1 MQRMH
6 CLFVSTRSIL
16 FFSSTFIAA
25 SSLAYSRSI
34 AAPFPWTFQTSPKP
48 PIGCDGRIC
57 TCVPPPPLGSDD
69 RSHHASTLL
78 AKTPCKCPK
87 NKKKSRTSGYAQHR
101 IESIRP
107 NARARLRSP
116 RCVEAWNAWHEAC
129 VRGNT
134 RISHTTSINHSPAAE
149 LESASAS
156 IAGSLSYNSA
166 VFGHPFLASFF
177 SNCDDARGARR
188 SGNQVGPA
196 SHIRTNSRQPI
207 FLFTEHTTEA
217 RLDRKCLF
225 QCSSP
230 SHPRLCNMASTSP
243 GHVLLP
249 RRFFQPTRL
258 DFPLSRW
265 VGIFF
270 AKQFWCALSE

>member
-177 SNCDDARGARR
+177 QTATTPEGPDAVVTRLGPPLT
-188 SGNQVGPA
+188 SGLILGNQFSFLPSTLPKHAWTVNAFFNAPPLPIHA
-196 SHIRTNSRQPI
+196 FATWHPRALATSCCHAVFFSQPGWI
-207 FLFTEHTTEA
+207 FL
-217 RLDRKCLF
+217 
-225 QCSSP
+225 
-230 SHPRLCNMASTSP
+230 
-243 GHVLLP
+243 
-249 RRFFQPTRL
+249 
-258 DFPLSRW
+258 
-265 VGIFF
+265 
-270 AKQFWCALSE
+270 